1 MTRKIKSKN
10 LTKQK
15 GFSLP
20 ELLVVMIIIAI
31 IGVIAIPQII
41 GARRAF
47 RFSGMQRQI
56 AATLTEARQQAMTQ
70 RKAITFQYKD
80 STREIIVY
88 GGGYGSLNDSK
99 NKIEQLSG
107 AGVSPGEIIYGRPA
121 GVSTAA
127 LADGT
132 DLTNLKS
139 GKTEVTFQPDGT
151 VLDAAGNPVN
161 RALFFYH
168 GKNAL
173 KMAFAVSVL
182 GAGGRVKVWRY
193 SQGVNNYVE

>member
-1 MTRKIKSKN
+1 MKGEITNKN
-10 LTKQK
+10 LKRQK

-20 ELLVVMIIIAI
+20 ELMIVMIIIAI

-70 RKAITFQYKD
+70 RRAITFQYKN
-80 STREIIVY
+80 STREAVIY
-88 GGGYGSLNDSK
+88 GGSFGAAGDAK

-107 AGVSPGEIIYGRPA
+107 GGVSRDEIVYGRPA
-121 GVSTAA
+121 GVSAEA
-127 LADGT
+127 LGDA
-132 DLTNLKS
+132 TNLTS
-139 GKTEVTFQPDGT
+139 LQGGATEVVFQPDGT
-151 VLDAAGNPVN
+151 VLDASGNPIN
-161 RALFFYH
+161 KALFFYH
-168 GKNAL
+168 SRNPL
-173 KMAFAVSVL
+173 KTAFAVSIL

-193 SQGVNNYVE
+193 SEGVNKYVE